1 MQNEHEKKSGG
12 LTKFPVMTQDPPNFD
27 QAIADLAQQYWQ
39 EEGCP
44 ENCAVQ
50 HWERAEREL
59 QSRNGAS
66 PSDGQVPGGIPND
79 TGASG
84 KMG

>member
-1 MQNEHEKKSGG
+1 MPAALSPDFE
-12 LTKFPVMTQDPPNFD
+12 
-27 QAIADLAQQYWQ
+27 QATAILAHQFWE

-44 ENCAVQ
+44 QDRAVQ
-50 HWERAEREL
+50 HWERAEREI
-59 QSRNGAS
+59 RKRFGES
-66 PSDGQVPGGIPND
+66 PADGQSPGGIPND

>member
-1 MQNEHEKKSGG
+1 MAAES
-12 LTKFPVMTQDPPNFD
+12 FPDFERET
-27 QAIADLAQQYWQ
+27 AALAHQYWQ

-44 ENCAVQ
+44 QDRAVQ
-50 HWERAEREL
+50 HWERAEREMRQRL
-59 QSRNGAS
+59 GNSAT
-66 PSDGQVPGGIPND
+66 DGQSPGGIPND